1 MVCPNCK
8 HELNPLARVCPT
20 CGAPVAGATGV
31 PVAVV
36 APAGQ
41 EPAPKKLGVTAARV
55 FTILF
60 CLLAVALNA
69 ILIWAWFL
77 PTVAVKSP
85 SATDPSS
92 LTLRSMFELCHH
104 AAPWL
109 TFTMIGLCVLNC
121 VFCLLPLFKRF
132 ANKRCRMLIPKLLTT
147 AVTGCY
153 AAPFVRTDIVPG
165 ISRRIVGPE
174 VHANLFT
181 GVCLALFVLLCVIA
195 GLTSRNRYLV
205 QHRRVDALR
214 EQLTALG
221 VTPDA

>member
-20 CGAPVAGATGV
+20 CGAPVAGAPGV

-41 EPAPKKLGVTAARV
+41 APAPKKLGVTAARV

-85 SATDPSS
+85 SATDPNS

-109 TFTMIGLCVLNC
+109 TFTLIGLCVLNA
-121 VFCLLPLFKRF
+121 VLCLLPLFKRF
-132 ANKRCRMLIPKLLTT
+132 ANRRCRMLLPKLLTL
-147 AVTGCY
+147 AAAGCY
-153 AAPFVRTDIVPG
+153 IAPFVRFDIVPG
-165 ISRRIVGPE
+165 IGRRIIGLE
-174 VHANLFT
+174 AHANLFT
-181 GVCLALFVLLCVIA
+181 GACLALFVLLCVIA

-205 QHRRVDALR
+205 QRRKIEALR
-214 EQLTALG
+214 GQLSALG
-221 VTPDA
+221 VKPDA